1 MVDMR
6 VFIIDIDTQKRQVTF
21 WHEDMQRTAPYN
33 RPVEK
38 HLKEALEKRM
48 HIVIHF
54 NWTDRISKIHQ
65 IGDRVFDN
73 HGR

>member
-1 MVDMR
+1 MVDIR
-6 VFIIDIDTQKRQVTF
+6 VFISDIDTQKRQVTF
-21 WHEDMQRTAPYN
+21 WQEDMLKTASYN

-38 HLKEALEKRM
+38 HLREALEKRM
-48 HIVIHF
+48 PIVAHF

>member
-1 MVDMR
+1 MDMR
-6 VFIIDIDTQKRQVTF
+6 VFVIDIDTEHRQVTF
-21 WHEDMQRTAPYN
+21 WHEDMPKTASYN
-33 RPVEK
+33 RTVEK
-38 HLKEALEKRM
+38 YLREALEKRI

-54 NWTDRISKIHQ
+54 KWTGRISKIHQ